1 MDQFMEAALEE
12 ARKGAAEHGIPIGAA
27 LVDREG
33 RLVAT
38 GRNCRVQDRAVVM
51 HAEINCLFHAGKLVE
66 TFRGM
71 TMYSTLMPCNMCAG
85 AIVQFGI
92 AKVVAGESENF
103 RDANGLDLMLRHG
116 VEATDLDL
124 DEAKNLLREF
134 IENNPET
141 WHGDIG
147 R

>member
-1 MDQFMEAALEE
+1 MDHFMEAALAE
-12 ARKGAAEHGIPIGAA
+12 ARRGATESGIPIGAA
-27 LVDREG
+27 LTDREG

-38 GRNCRVQDRAVVM
+38 GRNRRVQDRAVVM
-51 HAEINCLFHAGKLVE
+51 HAEIDCLLNAGKTVG

-92 AKVVAGESENF
+92 TRVIAGESKNF
-103 RDANGLDLMLRHG
+103 PEGNGLDLMLRHG
-116 VEATDLDL
+116 VEVTDLDL
-124 DEAKNLLREF
+124 AEAKNLLRDF
-134 IENNPET
+134 IKTNPNE
-141 WHGDIG
+141 WNGDIG